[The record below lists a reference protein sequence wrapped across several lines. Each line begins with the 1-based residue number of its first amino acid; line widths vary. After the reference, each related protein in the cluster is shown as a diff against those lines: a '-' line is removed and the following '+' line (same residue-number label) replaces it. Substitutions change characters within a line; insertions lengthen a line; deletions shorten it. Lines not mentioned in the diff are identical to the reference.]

1 MEIPYRSILI
11 GGHLLLAAWFGM
23 ALASSNIEASGYG
36 PVPESGAGVA
46 AEKASVIEGRKLSE
60 ESAEER
66 FSSAGNF

>member
-23 ALASSNIEASGYG
+23 ALASSNTDASGYG

-46 AEKASVIEGRKLSE
+46 GEKAPAIERHKLQGE
-60 ESAEER
+60 ANGEGFSA
-66 FSSAGNF
+66 AGNF

>member
-23 ALASSNIEASGYG
+23 ALASSDMEASGYG
-36 PVPESGAGVA
+36 PLPESGAGVA
-46 AEKASVIEGRKLSE
+46 GEKASLIEGKPRE
-60 ESAEER
+60 ESDEER